1 MHDRPRSVATVLLFV
16 SVLVP
21 LAAAGLP
28 APLRAADRPVD
39 SRAFGGETTITAIE
53 VPVRVTRRGE
63 PVRGLTADDF
73 RLYESGER
81 REIQSFEVLDLSVR
95 KSAPEADLESIPESA
110 SARGRRPDRSSM
122 PAPVDAGRR
131 HFLFLFDLGFTHPGH
146 LARAERS
153 ARRVL
158 REDLHPSDRVGVAF
172 YSPSRGAGLALQFTT
187 DRRAVENVLD
197 RLSAYLRG
205 ERLAAGD
212 DGGAPSDPLGI
223 TASEVDVHLG
233 EVGREEEAG
242 RNDFA
247 EALGTQPAPGG
258 RGTGGRRGG
267 MGDFL
272 MNNLLSHSGS
282 YMEQVYREREATRI
296 AWMTEQL
303 GSLVERLSGIGGPRY
318 LVFLSSGYDVGLVDP
333 MTNWSSTGGSGAGF
347 WLLRELEDFV
357 DTVRRAGWVI
367 YGVQLGGA
375 AVGGRHRGSLF
386 HLAHETGGEL
396 IENRNDPADA
406 IGEVIERTSLT
417 YLLTFH
423 VQDLPNDGSYR
434 RLRVELV
441 GGPRGTRVHH
451 RPGYRTPRP
460 WSALDP
466 LERRLEAGAVLLA
479 GSEVHGLE
487 SGVAASVLGVGAE
500 RARVPVVVEA
510 DGPSLL
516 TGVSGEELEIEV
528 YGYAFDRT
536 GSVGDF
542 FARHGVI
549 DLSEVESRLRE
560 GGLRWVDELALEP
573 GTWEL
578 RVLVQSANT
587 GRRALRVLAL
597 DVPEPSAGRR
607 LLTPFF
613 LEGGDEGWLLI
624 NGSGADGGYPF
635 TVAGR
640 ELAPAAVPS
649 LSPGRSGRLLVLP
662 GLGLDEAEESLSV
675 RIRTTD
681 GRSVN
686 GGRVDW
692 LVHAPQAGAVPG
704 LLLGKLT
711 GDGLEPGEYRLE
723 IGLEGVEGPEATAR
737 FRIAGPA
744 DTDP

>member
-1 MHDRPRSVATVLLFV
+1 MHERPPSVPIVFFLLI
-16 SVLVP
+16 VLVP
-21 LAAAGLP
+21 LGAAGP
-28 APLRAADRPVD
+28 AAPLWAADRPTD

-81 REIQSFEVLDLSVR
+81 REIQSFEVLDLSVEEP
-95 KSAPEADLESIPESA
+95 APDSPRGSVPD
-110 SARGRRPDRSSM
+110 RGRGPRGSSTPV
-122 PAPVDAGRR
+122 PADAGRR
-131 HFLFLFDLGFTHPGH
+131 HFLFLFDLGFTNPAH

-172 YSPSRGAGLALQFTT
+172 YSPDRGAGLALQFTT

-205 ERLAAGD
+205 ERFAAGA

-223 TASEVDVHLG
+223 TASEVDVRIG
-233 EVGREEEAG
+233 RVGREEEAG

-258 RGTGGRRGG
+258 RGTGGQRRT

-282 YMEQVYREREATRI
+282 YMEQAYREREATRI

-303 GSLVERLSGIGGPRY
+303 GSLVQRLSGVGGPRY
-318 LVFLSSGYDVGLVDP
+318 LVFLSSGYDVGLADP

-347 WLLRELEDFV
+347 WLLRELEGFV

-367 YGVQLGGA
+367 YGVQLGGIA
-375 AVGGRHRGSLF
+375 AGGRHRGSLF

-417 YLLTFH
+417 YLLTFQ
-423 VQDLPNDGSYR
+423 VQDLPTDGSFR

-441 GGPRGTRVHH
+441 DGPRGAKVHH
-451 RPGYRTPRP
+451 RPGFRTPRP
-460 WSALDP
+460 WSELEP
-466 LERRLEAGAVLLA
+466 LERRLEAGAALLA
-479 GSEVHGLE
+479 GSEVHGLA
-487 SGVAASVLGVGAE
+487 SGVAASVLGVGRE
-500 RARVPVVVEA
+500 RARVPVVVEV
-510 DGPSLL
+510 DGAGLL
-516 TGVSGEELEIEV
+516 AGVSGDELEIEI
-528 YGYAFDRT
+528 YGYAFDRA
-536 GSVGDF
+536 GAVGDF

-549 DLSEVESRLRE
+549 DLSEVESRMRD
-560 GGLRWVDELALEP
+560 GGLRWVDELALAP
-573 GTWEL
+573 GGWEL
-578 RVLVQSANT
+578 RVLVQSATT
-587 GRRALRVLAL
+587 GRRALRVLEL
-597 DVPEPSAGRR
+597 EVPPPEAGRR
-607 LLTPFF
+607 LLAPFF
-613 LEGGDEGWLLI
+613 LQGGDGGWLLI
-624 NGSGADGGYPF
+624 NGVGADGGYPF

-640 ELAPAAVPS
+640 EVTPSAVPS

-662 GLGLDEAEESLSV
+662 GLGLDEAGEGLSA
-675 RIRTTD
+675 RIVTAD
-681 GRSVN
+681 GRSVD
-686 GGRVDW
+686 GGRVHW
-692 LVHAPQAGAVPG
+692 LVHAPQAGGALG
-704 LLLGKLT
+704 LLLGELAA
-711 GDGLEPGEYRLE
+711 DGLAPGEYRLR
-723 IGLEGVEGPEATAR
+723 IGFQGADSPAATAR
-737 FRIAGPA
+737 FRVAGPA
-744 DTDP
+744 DADP